1 MGKIKYVDKI
11 STGLL
16 LAQIKYIYV
25 LIFWGAFW
33 IGPLQ
38 AAPSLCSEA
47 SLIGKPLVWKWFFIL
62 MRMELVLKVRV
73 FGTGKW
79 AISQNTDS
87 HDLTES
93 VLTVW
98 DFEKTIRLM
107 TYK

>member
-1 MGKIKYVDKI
+1 
-11 STGLL
+11 
-16 LAQIKYIYV
+16 
-25 LIFWGAFW
+25 
-33 IGPLQ
+33 
-38 AAPSLCSEA
+38 
-47 SLIGKPLVWKWFFIL
+47 

-79 AISQNTDS
+79 AFSQNTDS
-87 HDLTES
+87 RDLTES